1 MNKEQ
6 AYSPLKIFHQR
17 KSLDLLR
24 DGGQPNPTH
33 VQLIL
38 SDLCNQ
44 SCGFCAYRWEGYTS
58 NQHFGE
64 LRADGTMNNNP
75 NRMLPKDK
83 VFEILESCRRLGV
96 KAIQFTGGG
105 EPTVHPDH
113 IEIFNKALDMGFDV
127 GLVTNGVIQRPG
139 IMEAML
145 RMKWVRFSVD
155 AGTKETYASLR
166 KTAKEN
172 FAKVWGHIG
181 ELCDKR
187 TEASRWEPAPQLLIG
202 VGFVVTKENWGE
214 LPVAAAI
221 ARNMGADNFRISA
234 VFQPDDEDYFKG
246 ILDLCYAKAKLAE
259 GMTTPDFK
267 VFNMFSDRIA
277 DLHAAHPDYSFCGY
291 QHLTTYIGGDL
302 NVYRCCNTSYNDLG
316 LLGSLKSQTFEDLW
330 HSQEKRVK
338 MEEFDAR
345 GCPRCQFNGKN
356 KTIAYAIEQDPIH
369 ANFV

>member
-17 KSLDLLR
+17 KSLDILR

-155 AGTKETYASLR
+155 AGTKATYASLR
-166 KTAKEN
+166 KTAPEN
-172 FAKVWGHIG
+172 FAKVWSYI
-181 ELCDKR
+181 EDLCNARYLLSIKH
-187 TEASRWEPAPQLLIG
+187 PQQLLIG
-202 VGFVVTKENWGE
+202 VGFVITKENWTEVLGTAV
-214 LPVAAAI
+214 L
-221 ARNMGADNFRISA
+221 ARNVGADNLRISA
-234 VFQPDDEDYFKG
+234 VFQPDDDHYFEHF
-246 ILDLCYAKAKLAE
+246 LTPCAELCKKAVE
-259 GMTTPDFK
+259 VGNQDFK
-267 VFNMFSDRIA
+267 VFNMFGDRVE

-302 NVYRCCNTSYNDLG
+302 NVYRCCNTSYNDIG
-316 LLGSLKSQTFEDLW
+316 LLGSLKNQTFEQLW
-330 HSQEKRVK
+330 HSAEKREK

>member
-58 NQHFGE
+58 NQHFGV
-64 LRADGTMNNNP
+64 LRDDGTVNNNP

-83 VFEILESCRRLGV
+83 VFEILASCANLGV

-113 IEIFNKALDMGFDV
+113 IEIFKTALDMGFDV

-139 IMEAML
+139 IMEAMI

-155 AGTKETYASLR
+155 AGTKATYASLR
-166 KTAKEN
+166 KTAPEN
-172 FAKVWGHIG
+172 FAKVWSHI
-181 ELCDKR
+181 EDLCNHPDRDK
-187 TEASRWEPAPQLLIG
+187 SQLLVG
-202 VGFVVTKENWGE
+202 VGFVVTKENWRE
-214 LPVAAAI
+214 MRSSAQKAWDV
-221 ARNMGADNFRISA
+221 GADNFRISA
-234 VFQPDDEDYFKG
+234 VFQPDDENYFFG
-246 ILDLCYAKAKLAE
+246 ILNSCYDLAKETEKLS
-259 GMTTPDFK
+259 GPTFK

-291 QHLTTYIGGDL
+291 QHLTTYIGGDQ

-316 LLGSLKSQTFEDLW
+316 LLGSLKHQTFEELW